1 MYGQPT
7 PYVTGMHTRLKN
19 IEGKQLRLIFAFGV
33 QLAPV
38 ATGQTLT
45 QWHVSRYS

>member
-1 MYGQPT
+1 
-7 PYVTGMHTRLKN
+7 
-19 IEGKQLRLIFAFGV
+19 LIFAFGV

-45 QWHVSRYS
+45 QWHVSRYR